1 VSGFQ
6 ASRPLDAWR
15 WLGVPFAACI
25 IATVLFAIP
34 VRFLGLAL
42 PEPVFPL
49 VPAFAWAVIRP
60 SVLPPLLL
68 ILLGLFLDVF
78 WYAPMGLWATS
89 LLIAYGFVLLTRAA
103 MTGQSRLMLW
113 IWFAAAGAMMMA
125 TAYLLTM
132 LDALITPNLVATLWQ
147 LAASVLL
154 YPFAHR
160 LIQRFEDAD
169 VRFR

>member
-1 VSGFQ
+1 MSGFQ
-6 ASRPLDAWR
+6 ASRPLNAWR
-15 WLGVPFAACI
+15 WLGLPFAACI
-25 IATVLFAIP
+25 VATVLFALP
-34 VRFLGLAL
+34 VRILGFAL

-60 SVLPPLLL
+60 SLLPPLLL
-68 ILLGLFLDVF
+68 MGLGLFLDVF

-89 LLIAYGFVLLTRAA
+89 LLMAYGFVLLTRAA
-103 MTGQSRLMLW
+103 MTGQSRLMMW
-113 IWFAAAGAMMMA
+113 IWFAAAAGLAMGS
-125 TAYLLTM
+125 AYLLSM
-132 LDALITPNLVATLWQ
+132 LNALITPNALATFWQ

-160 LIQRFEDAD
+160 LIERFEDAD

>member
-1 VSGFQ
+1 MPHWP
-6 ASRPLDAWR
+6 AMA
-15 WLGVPFAACI
+15 
-25 IATVLFAIP
+25 ATVLFALP
-34 VRFLGLAL
+34 VRLFGLAL
-42 PEPVFPL
+42 PEPVFAL

-60 SVLPPLLL
+60 SFLPPLLL
-68 ILLGLFLDVF
+68 MALGLFCDTF
-78 WYAPMGLWATS
+78 WYAPLGLWATS
-89 LLIAYGFVLLTRAA
+89 LLIAYGFVLFTRAA

-113 IWFAAAGAMMMA
+113 LWFAASGALTMA
-125 TAYLLTM
+125 AAYLLTM
-132 LDALITPNLVATLWQ
+132 LNALITPNLVAAFWQ

>member
-1 VSGFQ
+1 MSGFQ

-15 WLGVPFAACI
+15 WLGIPFAVCI
-25 IATVLFAIP
+25 AATILFGLP
-34 VRFLGLAL
+34 VRFFGLAL
-42 PEPVFPL
+42 PEPVFAF

-60 SVLPPLLL
+60 AILPPLLL
-68 ILLGLFLDVF
+68 MVLGLFLDVF
-78 WYAPMGLWATS
+78 WYAPLGLWATS
-89 LLIAYGFVLLTRAA
+89 LLIAYGFVLFTRAA
-103 MTGQSRLMLW
+103 MTGQSRLMMWL
-113 IWFAAAGAMMMA
+113 WFAATAGLGMGA
-125 TAYLLTM
+125 AYLLTM
-132 LDALITPNLVATLWQ
+132 LNALITPNLIAAAWQ